1 MNVAEAGSA
10 VHAQSWPTLS
20 VDSIIGS
27 STVLD
32 YPMIGELL
40 FPTGTNEFF
49 GAGQIRES
57 LQLIVADIANSPLQ
71 LEDAIRSLS
80 SLLASSDELAFR
92 SIGSSTSLSSIT
104 SIMSK
109 IVPDLRILEEP
120 CMHKPSP
127 DSTSDLI
134 AVVGMAG
141 RFPGA
146 DTLAEFW
153 SLLRAGSTT
162 HQEIP
167 PTRFDVRDC
176 YDPAGEGK
184 NAMRTRYGCFLQNP
198 GLFDNLFFHVSPEE
212 AMQMDPLQR
221 MLLMCTVEALQHA
234 GYSSASKSR
243 VSSFFGQTTN
253 DWNTINDQ
261 QGPGTFYISG
271 GNRAFAP
278 GRMNHFFNWTGS
290 HYSIDTACSASS
302 TSVHLASNAL
312 LRRECDLSVVGGGSL
327 CVIPEMFAGLDNGGF
342 LSPTGGCKTFSDNA
356 DGYCRGEAVGVVILK
371 RLDDALRDNGKVL
384 SVIRGT
390 ARNSNGSNRTCQNS
404 GRRVPAHR
412 ESSWFWLTRSLI
424 HLDSITYPSAVA
436 QEDLFR
442 TILRQ
447 SQIDANDV
455 NFVEVRHSVA
465 NPRNTLMFGRC
476 MALEPKLAIPLRWL
490 VY

>member
-1 MNVAEAGSA
+1 
-10 VHAQSWPTLS
+10 
-20 VDSIIGS
+20 
-27 STVLD
+27 
-32 YPMIGELL
+32 
-40 FPTGTNEFF
+40 
-49 GAGQIRES
+49 
-57 LQLIVADIANSPLQ
+57 
-71 LEDAIRSLS
+71 
-80 SLLASSDELAFR
+80 
-92 SIGSSTSLSSIT
+92 
-104 SIMSK
+104 
-109 IVPDLRILEEP
+109 
-120 CMHKPSP
+120 
-127 DSTSDLI
+127 
-134 AVVGMAG
+134 
-141 RFPGA
+141 
-146 DTLAEFW
+146 
-153 SLLRAGSTT
+153 
-162 HQEIP
+162 
-167 PTRFDVRDC
+167 
-176 YDPAGEGK
+176 
-184 NAMRTRYGCFLQNP
+184 MRTRYGCFLQNP